1 MSDPKKRCHKSPQ
14 RVDDDTGPTIE
25 ALRVLLGVVEVDEV
39 ARLSA
44 ELEALRRRVGDG
56 APDRALREDDLVDLV
71 ASRDDTR
78 GRPHR
83 FKVRQ
88 LPPAL
93 RTLCEWLAEQATH
106 TGHRVHLYDL
116 DGDGVDVDR
125 VSDIEGIDSVLCNEI
140 ARVAGIEV
148 RKNSGEDPCWSDMEA
163 DDHDATLLIDD
174 LTLSAVVR
182 NFVHL
187 TVFGL
192 ENNMR
197 CPVEGGWWSE
207 PSGGD
212 PPYKIVDFVRQRVD
226 KALDEF
232 GTGPLLHAMRAQTG
246 DTPLTIVDV
255 AVATRDVLRTIDRAC
270 EEAEAI
276 MNGDDP
282 PAPSL
287 DEHIFDDGDEDM
299 MCAPRLVLSTGPVD
313 VFKGDPFS
321 RTMYHIRGFE

>member
-1 MSDPKKRCHKSPQ
+1 MPDPKKQRDSSESQ

-25 ALRVLLGVVEVDEV
+25 ALRVVLGVVEVDEV

-71 ASRDDTR
+71 ASRDETR

-116 DGDGVDVDR
+116 DGVDVDS

-192 ENNMR
+192 
-197 CPVEGGWWSE
+197 
-207 PSGGD
+207 
-212 PPYKIVDFVRQRVD
+212 
-226 KALDEF
+226 
-232 GTGPLLHAMRAQTG
+232 
-246 DTPLTIVDV
+246 
-255 AVATRDVLRTIDRAC
+255 
-270 EEAEAI
+270 
-276 MNGDDP
+276 
-282 PAPSL
+282 
-287 DEHIFDDGDEDM
+287 
-299 MCAPRLVLSTGPVD
+299 
-313 VFKGDPFS
+313 
-321 RTMYHIRGFE
+321 